1 MHIWSKQKISKETLD
16 LNYTLNEME
25 LTDINRTFYPTAA
38 NYTFFSS
45 AQRIIQNRSYVE
57 PQNTS

>member
-1 MHIWSKQKISKETLD
+1 MDTASKQKISKETLD
-16 LNYTLNEME
+16 LNYTLNEKE

-45 AQRIIQNRSYVE
+45 AQRIIQNRSYVR
-57 PQNTS
+57 PQNKS